1 MTDNNGELERFIKW
15 TQSSNDT
22 WEKIISIM
30 SGNADLG
37 AGEYIRIFM
46 ELQEKKFYQILYLL
60 LCSQDNKIECAIE
73 NMVRN
78 LPYLQMDEA
87 SLIQFTNEVSAAL

>member
-1 MTDNNGELERFIKW
+1 MNDNNGELERFIKW

-37 AGEYIRIFM
+37 TGEYIRIFM